1 MSRTRS
7 AVTSRSNCAKE
18 KQHVQR
24 QPAHRGGGVEGLGH
38 RDEGDPGGVEDRDD
52 AGEVGQ
58 RPGQP
63 VDLVDDHDID
73 AAGRHV
79 GQQLAQAGAVHRAA
93 GEAAVVVAAGQG
105 GPALV
110 LLAQDVGR
118 AGLALRVERVERL
131 LQPLLGALAGVD
143 RAAALRRRARHHGA
157 SPSRRPKKAGPLR
170 RVPVISRAIGRERG
184 PALAAPQ
191 IAGLGDLHLV
201 LLRLPDPD
209 QPAAGPEPLLA
220 TVGARSASVQRSAGS
235 PPRAP
240 RAAARPIARSRRAA
254 RPATSRRCRASAAA
268 AAPPS
273 AAVRPRPRTR
283 PAAGRRSTGRAGRRS
298 APPAPRQAAARHPR
312 RRSRSSSASIR
323 PPGPGDRPCASPSS
337 RSARRSRAGGAG

>member
-7 AVTSRSNCAKE
+7 AVTSRSNCAKD

-58 RPGQP
+58 RAGQP

-73 AAGRHV
+73 AAGRDV
-79 GQQLAQAGAVHRAA
+79 GEQLAQAGAVHRAA

-131 LQPLLGALAGVD
+131 LQPLLGALAGID
-143 RAAALRRRARHHGA
+143 RAAALPAAGSA
-157 SPSRRPKKAGPLR
+157 SRRVSIAQAEEGRPVAAGAGDLAGDR
-170 RVPVISRAIGRERG
+170 RERG
-184 PALAAPQ
+184 PAL
-191 IAGLGDLHLV
+191 G
-201 LLRLPDPD
+201 R
-209 QPAAGPEPLLA
+209 
-220 TVGARSASVQRSAGS
+220 ARDS
-235 PPRAP
+235 
-240 RAAARPIARSRRAA
+240 RSR
-254 RPATSRRCRASAAA
+254 
-268 AAPPS
+268 
-273 AAVRPRPRTR
+273 
-283 PAAGRRSTGRAGRRS
+283 
-298 APPAPRQAAARHPR
+298 
-312 RRSRSSSASIR
+312 
-323 PPGPGDRPCASPSS
+323 
-337 RSARRSRAGGAG
+337 